1 MTLAFI
7 LGLVVATAGTA
18 TAAKL
23 ITGKQIKDGSISS
36 KDLSKAVQAQL
47 AKTGLAGP
55 AGPKGDPG
63 PAGGP
68 SNGPAGGALGGSYP
82 NPTLADAAVTT
93 AKFATLP
100 AVVVKKPTAQA
111 IGAGITL
118 LTFDTEEFDTA
129 NMFNPAVS
137 STKLTAPVGG
147 IYEVSATTEWS
158 SNVTGRRLLRIN
170 RNAEPAS
177 IATDSVQATSVGNT
191 SQTVSRLTRL
201 AAGDSITIDGSQTSG
216 VALDV
221 SVQAVSMHWVG
232 P

>member
-68 SNGPAGGALGGSYP
+68 AGGVLGGSYP